1 MINGIDSESIKT
13 EKGRLL
19 MVLKVGDKVRVK
31 ELDTAENTEL
41 LGKELT
47 IRKIVGESS
56 GGNCH
61 FYGYSDSL
69 SNVILGDYLEKVVEQ
84 EYQIGDKVRILDVD
98 AIACGWKYWKNGD
111 VTEVVS
117 ISSNGN
123 PYLRTRDAVQVVL
136 VITPDELHAIERID
150 DDKKPSK
157 KQRIEAL
164 EREVAAL
171 KAEMEALRGA
181 KKPKTANQ
189 LRAEVI
195 ADAKSFVKKHT
206 DKKGRAYLS
215 VPDSRPG
222 GIEWGVSKIKFEV
235 NAEKR
240 TVVALAIG
248 MDSGRVRE
256 KAIAKCAPDDVFNA
270 DIGKAIAVGRL
281 FGLDVER
288 FVNAPKPTEVVV
300 GQRVN
305 TKFGGRNVEVRRI
318 TSDGILTEYYMGTR
332 PDGLTWS
339 SAYHANII
347 DDTEAQYE
355 Q

>member
-1 MINGIDSESIKT
+1 MG
-13 EKGRLL
+13 
-19 MVLKVGDKVRVK
+19 LKV
-31 ELDTAENTEL
+31 
-41 LGKELT
+41 
-47 IRKIVGESS
+47 
-56 GGNCH
+56 
-61 FYGYSDSL
+61 
-69 SNVILGDYLEKVVEQ
+69 
-84 EYQIGDKVRILDVD
+84 GDKVRILDVD
-98 AIACGWKYWKNGD
+98 AILFAEKYWKNGD

-117 ISSNGN
+117 LSDLGRPRLRRKASDTIGLGISG
-123 PYLRTRDAVQVVL
+123 Y
-136 VITPDELHAIERID
+136 ELHAIERID
-150 DDKKPSK
+150 GDKKPSK

-164 EREVAAL
+164 EHEVAAL
-171 KAEMEALRGA
+171 KADMEALRGA

-206 DKKGRAYLS
+206 DKKGGAHLFA
-215 VPDSRPG
+215 PDSRPG
-222 GIEWGVSKIKFEV
+222 HGKWLIGEIRFVI

-248 MDSGRVRE
+248 VFSGRVRE

-300 GQRVN
+300 GQRVK
-305 TKFGGRNVEVRRI
+305 TFLCGEVHISGKVESVISEGIRFYRECYEQHGHDYSSTI
-318 TSDGILTEYYMGTR
+318 FTSFDSG
-332 PDGLTWS
+332 DK
-339 SAYHANII
+339 II

>member
-1 MINGIDSESIKT
+1 
-13 EKGRLL
+13 
-19 MVLKVGDKVRVK
+19 MVLKVGDKVR
-31 ELDTAENTEL
+31 
-41 LGKELT
+41 
-47 IRKIVGESS
+47 
-56 GGNCH
+56 
-61 FYGYSDSL
+61 
-69 SNVILGDYLEKVVEQ
+69 
-84 EYQIGDKVRILDVD
+84 ILDVY
-98 AIACGWKYWKNGD
+98 AIVYGGEYWKNGD

-117 ISSNGN
+117 ISGKGR
-123 PYLRTRDAVQVVL
+123 PHLRKRASDTVGL
-136 VITPDELHAIERID
+136 VINSDELLAIERID
-150 DDKKPSK
+150 DDKKPTK

-206 DKKGRAYLS
+206 DKKGRTCIA

-222 GIEWGVSKIKFEV
+222 YSEWFVSDIRFEV

-248 MDSGRVRE
+248 GFSGRVVE

-288 FVNAPKPTEVVV
+288 FVNAPKPDKLVV
-300 GQRVN
+300 GTYTSCKGYFARRKTVRVENGRAYDENDMFWHEEISRN
-305 TKFGGRNVEVRRI
+305 TY
-318 TSDGILTEYYMGTR
+318 LT
-332 PDGLTWS
+332 D
-339 SAYHANII
+339 I

>member
-1 MINGIDSESIKT
+1 MG
-13 EKGRLL
+13 
-19 MVLKVGDKVRVK
+19 LKV
-31 ELDTAENTEL
+31 
-41 LGKELT
+41 
-47 IRKIVGESS
+47 
-56 GGNCH
+56 
-61 FYGYSDSL
+61 
-69 SNVILGDYLEKVVEQ
+69 
-84 EYQIGDKVRILDVD
+84 GDKVRILDVD
-98 AIACGWKYWKNGD
+98 AILFAEKYWKNGD

-117 ISSNGN
+117 LSDLGR
-123 PYLRTRDAVQVVL
+123 PRLRRKASDTIGL
-136 VITPDELHAIERID
+136 VITGYELHAIERID

-171 KAEMEALRGA
+171 KAEMETLRDA

-189 LRAEVI
+189 LRAEII
-195 ADAKSFVKKHT
+195 ADAKSFVKKHM
-206 DKKGRAYLS
+206 DKKGRAYLY

-222 GIEWGVSKIKFEV
+222 YSDWIVSEIRFEV

-248 MDSGRVRE
+248 TESGRVRE

-288 FVNAPKPTEVVV
+288 FVNAPKPTEIVV
-300 GQRVN
+300 GQRVK
-305 TKFGGRNVEVRRI
+305 TFLCGEVHISGKVESVISEGIRFYRECYEQHGHDYSSTI
-318 TSDGILTEYYMGTR
+318 FTSFDSG
-332 PDGLTWS
+332 DK
-339 SAYHANII
+339 II

-355 Q
+355 

>member
-1 MINGIDSESIKT
+1 MG
-13 EKGRLL
+13 
-19 MVLKVGDKVRVK
+19 LKVGDKVR
-31 ELDTAENTEL
+31 
-41 LGKELT
+41 
-47 IRKIVGESS
+47 
-56 GGNCH
+56 
-61 FYGYSDSL
+61 
-69 SNVILGDYLEKVVEQ
+69 ILN
-84 EYQIGDKVRILDVD
+84 VD
-98 AIACGWKYWKNGD
+98 AIVYGGKCWKNGD
-111 VTEVVS
+111 VTDVVS
-117 ISSNGN
+117 ISSLDN
-123 PYLRTRDAVQVVL
+123 PYLRTGEDDSVGL

-164 EREVAAL
+164 EREVASL
-171 KAEMEALRGA
+171 KAEMEALRGD
-181 KKPKTANQ
+181 KKMAAENPKTANQ

-206 DKKGRAYLS
+206 DKKGGAHLFA
-215 VPDSRPG
+215 PDSRPG
-222 GIEWGVSKIKFEV
+222 HGKWLIGEIRFVI

-248 MDSGRVRE
+248 VFSGRVRE

-300 GQRVN
+300 GQRVK
-305 TKFGGRNVEVRRI
+305 TFLCGEVHISGKVESVISEGIRFYRECYEQHGHDYSSTI
-318 TSDGILTEYYMGTR
+318 FTSFDSG
-332 PDGLTWS
+332 DK
-339 SAYHANII
+339 II

>member
-1 MINGIDSESIKT
+1 MG
-13 EKGRLL
+13 
-19 MVLKVGDKVRVK
+19 LKV
-31 ELDTAENTEL
+31 
-41 LGKELT
+41 
-47 IRKIVGESS
+47 
-56 GGNCH
+56 
-61 FYGYSDSL
+61 
-69 SNVILGDYLEKVVEQ
+69 
-84 EYQIGDKVRILDVD
+84 GDKVRILDVD
-98 AIACGWKYWKNGD
+98 AILFARKYWKNGD

-117 ISSNGN
+117 LNDLGR
-123 PYLRTRDAVQVVL
+123 PQLRRKAGDTIGLA
-136 VITPDELHAIERID
+136 ITPEELHAIERID

-171 KAEMEALRGA
+171 KAEMEALRGT

-195 ADAKSFVKKHT
+195 ADAKYFVKKHT
-206 DKKGRAYLS
+206 DKKGRTCIA

-222 GIEWGVSKIKFEV
+222 YSDWNVGEIKFEI

-240 TVVALAIG
+240 TVVALAIF
-248 MDSGRVRE
+248 MASGRVVE

-288 FVNAPKPTEVVV
+288 FVNAPKPDKLV
-300 GQRVN
+300 
-305 TKFGGRNVEVRRI
+305 I
-318 TSDGILTEYYMGTR
+318 GTR
-332 PDGLTWS
+332 TSQADCSGLHETVRVENGR
-339 SAYHANII
+339 AYDRYDMFWYEEISRNYRLGYI

>member
-1 MINGIDSESIKT
+1 MG
-13 EKGRLL
+13 
-19 MVLKVGDKVRVK
+19 LKVGDKVRILNVH
-31 ELDTAENTEL
+31 A
-41 LGKELT
+41 
-47 IRKIVGESS
+47 IVFG
-56 GGNCH
+56 
-61 FYGYSDSL
+61 
-69 SNVILGDYLEKVVEQ
+69 
-84 EYQIGDKVRILDVD
+84 VD
-98 AIACGWKYWKNGD
+98 YWKNGD

-117 ISSNGN
+117 ISGGGN
-123 PYLRTRDAVQVVL
+123 PYLRTGDDVQVDL
-136 VITPDELHAIERID
+136 VITPDELHAIERIN

-164 EREVAAL
+164 EHEVAAL

-181 KKPKTANQ
+181 KKKAAEKPQTANQ
-189 LRAEVI
+189 LRAKVI
-195 ADAKSFVKKHT
+195 ADAKSFIKKHT

-288 FVNAPKPTEVVV
+288 FVNAPNPVEVVV
-300 GQRVN
+300 GQRVK
-305 TKFGGRNVEVRRI
+305 TFLCGEVHISGKVESVISEGIRFYRECYEQHGHDYSSTI
-318 TSDGILTEYYMGTR
+318 FTSFDSG
-332 PDGLTWS
+332 DK
-339 SAYHANII
+339 II

-355 Q
+355 

>member
-1 MINGIDSESIKT
+1 MG
-13 EKGRLL
+13 
-19 MVLKVGDKVRVK
+19 LKVGDKVR
-31 ELDTAENTEL
+31 
-41 LGKELT
+41 
-47 IRKIVGESS
+47 
-56 GGNCH
+56 
-61 FYGYSDSL
+61 
-69 SNVILGDYLEKVVEQ
+69 ILN
-84 EYQIGDKVRILDVD
+84 VD
-98 AIACGWKYWKNGD
+98 AIVYGGKCWKNGD
-111 VTEVVS
+111 VTDVVS
-117 ISSNGN
+117 ISSLGN
-123 PYLRTRDAVQVVL
+123 PYLRTGEDDSVGL

-164 EREVAAL
+164 EREVASL
-171 KAEMEALRGA
+171 KAEMEALRGD
-181 KKPKTANQ
+181 KKMAAENPKTANQ

-206 DKKGRAYLS
+206 DKKGGAHLFA
-215 VPDSRPG
+215 PDSRPG
-222 GIEWGVSKIKFEV
+222 HGKWLIGEIRFVI

-248 MDSGRVRE
+248 VFSGRVRE
-256 KAIAKCAPDDVFNA
+256 KAIAKCAPDDVFNT

-300 GQRVN
+300 GQRVK
-305 TKFGGRNVEVRRI
+305 TFLCGEVHISGKVESVISEGIRFYRECYEQHGHDYSSTI
-318 TSDGILTEYYMGTR
+318 FTSFDSG
-332 PDGLTWS
+332 DK
-339 SAYHANII
+339 II

>member
-1 MINGIDSESIKT
+1 MG
-13 EKGRLL
+13 
-19 MVLKVGDKVRVK
+19 LKV
-31 ELDTAENTEL
+31 
-41 LGKELT
+41 
-47 IRKIVGESS
+47 
-56 GGNCH
+56 
-61 FYGYSDSL
+61 
-69 SNVILGDYLEKVVEQ
+69 
-84 EYQIGDKVRILDVD
+84 GDKVRILDVD
-98 AIACGWKYWKNGD
+98 AILFARKYWKNGD

-117 ISSNGN
+117 LSELGR
-123 PYLRTRDAVQVVL
+123 PQLRRKASDTVGL
-136 VITPDELHAIERID
+136 VINPDELHAIERID

-171 KAEMEALRGA
+171 KAEMVALRGA

-189 LRAEVI
+189 LRAEII

-215 VPDSRPG
+215 VPDSRPDSHDWNVG
-222 GIEWGVSKIKFEV
+222 EIKFNI

-240 TVVALAIG
+240 TVVALAIF
-248 MDSGRVRE
+248 MTSGRVVE

-288 FVNAPKPTEVVV
+288 FVNAPKPDKLAV
-300 GQRVN
+300 GTYTSCKGYFDRRKTVRVEN
-305 TKFGGRNVEVRRI
+305 GRAYDDGGMFWYEEISRN
-318 TSDGILTEYYMGTR
+318 YYLV
-332 PDGLTWS
+332 D
-339 SAYHANII
+339 I

>member
-1 MINGIDSESIKT
+1 MG
-13 EKGRLL
+13 
-19 MVLKVGDKVRVK
+19 LKV
-31 ELDTAENTEL
+31 
-41 LGKELT
+41 
-47 IRKIVGESS
+47 
-56 GGNCH
+56 
-61 FYGYSDSL
+61 
-69 SNVILGDYLEKVVEQ
+69 
-84 EYQIGDKVRILDVD
+84 GDKVRILDVD
-98 AIACGWKYWKNGD
+98 AILHGGDYWENGD
-111 VTEVVS
+111 VTDIVY
-117 ISSNGN
+117 INDNGN
-123 PYLRTRDAVQVVL
+123 PHLRTGNDVQVDL

-150 DDKKPSK
+150 DDKKPTK

-195 ADAKSFVKKHT
+195 TDAKSFVKKHT
-206 DKKGRAYLS
+206 DKKGGACLS

-222 GIEWGVSKIKFEV
+222 YSDWGVSEIRFEV
-235 NAEKR
+235 NTNKR

-248 MDSGRVRE
+248 DFSGRVRE
-256 KAIAKCAPDDVFNA
+256 KATAKCAPDDVFNA

-288 FVNAPKPTEVVV
+288 FVNAPKPTEIVV

-318 TSDGILTEYYMGTR
+318 TSDGILTDYYMGMR

-339 SAYHANII
+339 FENDANII

-355 Q
+355 

>member
-1 MINGIDSESIKT
+1 MG
-13 EKGRLL
+13 
-19 MVLKVGDKVRVK
+19 LKV
-31 ELDTAENTEL
+31 
-41 LGKELT
+41 
-47 IRKIVGESS
+47 
-56 GGNCH
+56 
-61 FYGYSDSL
+61 
-69 SNVILGDYLEKVVEQ
+69 
-84 EYQIGDKVRILDVD
+84 GDKVRILDVSD
-98 AIACGWKYWKNGD
+98 IICGDKYWENGD
-111 VTEVVS
+111 VTDVVS
-117 ISSNGN
+117 ISRLGN
-123 PYLRTRDAVQVVL
+123 PYLRTKDSDNCGF
-136 VITPDELHAIERID
+136 VITQEELHAIERID

-181 KKPKTANQ
+181 KRRAAENPKTANQ

-215 VPDSRPG
+215 VPDSCPCCTNWSVR
-222 GIEWGVSKIKFEV
+222 EIKFEV

-248 MDSGRVRE
+248 VFSGRVVE

-281 FGLDVER
+281 FGLDVDR
-288 FVNAPKPTEVVV
+288 FINAPKPAEVVV
-300 GQRVN
+300 GQRIN
-305 TKFGGRNVEVRRI
+305 TQVGGRNVEVRRI
-318 TSDGILTEYYMGTR
+318 TSDGILTDYYMGMR

-339 SAYHANII
+339 FEYHANII

-355 Q
+355 

>member
-1 MINGIDSESIKT
+1 MG
-13 EKGRLL
+13 
-19 MVLKVGDKVRVK
+19 LKV
-31 ELDTAENTEL
+31 
-41 LGKELT
+41 
-47 IRKIVGESS
+47 
-56 GGNCH
+56 
-61 FYGYSDSL
+61 
-69 SNVILGDYLEKVVEQ
+69 
-84 EYQIGDKVRILDVD
+84 GDKVRILDVD
-98 AIACGWKYWKNGD
+98 AILHGVKYWKNGD
-111 VTEVVS
+111 VTVVVS
-117 ISSNGN
+117 INGNGN
-123 PYLRTRDAVQVVL
+123 PHLHTGEADLVGL
-136 VITPDELHAIERID
+136 VITNDELHAIERID

-171 KAEMEALRGA
+171 KAEMETLRGA
-181 KKPKTANQ
+181 KKMAAENPKTANQ

-195 ADAKSFVKKHT
+195 SDAKSFVNRHT
-206 DKKGRAYLS
+206 DKKGRTCIA

-222 GIEWGVSKIKFEV
+222 YSEWFVSDIRFEV

-248 MDSGRVRE
+248 GFSGKVRE

-305 TKFGGRNVEVRRI
+305 TKVGGRNVEVRRI
-318 TSDGILTEYYMGTR
+318 TSDGILTEYYMGMR

-339 SAYHANII
+339 FAYHANII

>member
-1 MINGIDSESIKT
+1 MG
-13 EKGRLL
+13 
-19 MVLKVGDKVRVK
+19 LKVGDKVR
-31 ELDTAENTEL
+31 
-41 LGKELT
+41 
-47 IRKIVGESS
+47 
-56 GGNCH
+56 
-61 FYGYSDSL
+61 
-69 SNVILGDYLEKVVEQ
+69 ILN
-84 EYQIGDKVRILDVD
+84 VD
-98 AIACGWKYWKNGD
+98 AILFGRKYWKNGD

-117 ISSNGN
+117 FNDSGR
-123 PYLRTRDAVQVVL
+123 PQLRRKASDTVGL
-136 VITPDELHAIERID
+136 VITPEELHAIERID

-171 KAEMEALRGA
+171 KAEMEALRGE

-189 LRAEVI
+189 LRAEII
-195 ADAKSFVKKHT
+195 ADAKSFVKEHT
-206 DKKGRAYLS
+206 DKKGRAYLY
-215 VPDSRPG
+215 VPDSRPDCHD
-222 GIEWGVSKIKFEV
+222 WNVSEIRFEV
-235 NAEKR
+235 NTNKR

-248 MDSGRVRE
+248 VDSGRVRE

-288 FVNAPKPTEVVV
+288 FVNAPKPTEIVV

-318 TSDGILTEYYMGTR
+318 TSDGILTDYYMGMR

-339 SAYHANII
+339 FENDANII

-355 Q
+355 

>member
-1 MINGIDSESIKT
+1 MG
-13 EKGRLL
+13 
-19 MVLKVGDKVRVK
+19 LKV
-31 ELDTAENTEL
+31 
-41 LGKELT
+41 
-47 IRKIVGESS
+47 
-56 GGNCH
+56 
-61 FYGYSDSL
+61 
-69 SNVILGDYLEKVVEQ
+69 
-84 EYQIGDKVRILDVD
+84 GDKVRILDVD
-98 AIACGWKYWKNGD
+98 AILFAEKYWKNGD

-117 ISSNGN
+117 LSDLGR
-123 PYLRTRDAVQVVL
+123 PRLRRKASDTIGL
-136 VITPDELHAIERID
+136 VISGYELHAIERID

-181 KKPKTANQ
+181 KNPKTANQ

-206 DKKGRAYLS
+206 DKKGTACLE

-222 GIEWGVSKIKFEV
+222 RSGWFVSEVRFEI

-248 MDSGRVRE
+248 GVSGRVVE

-270 DIGKAIAVGRL
+270 DIGKAIAAGRL

-305 TKFGGRNVEVRRI
+305 TQVGGRNVEVRRI
-318 TSDGILTEYYMGTR
+318 TSDGILTEYYMGMR

-339 SAYHANII
+339 FAYHANII
-347 DDTEAQYE
+347 DDTGAQYE